1 METQWKH
8 RSQKFGIFKIN
19 NKILQNFLKK
29 YFKAK
34 KYKNTEVVNHGDR
47 LKKGHTSLVQIAQ

>member
-8 RSQKFGIFKIN
+8 RSQKIKIFKIN

-34 KYKNTEVVNHGDR
+34 NIKTRKLSITEKDW
-47 LKKGHTSLVQIAQ
+47 KKVTQV